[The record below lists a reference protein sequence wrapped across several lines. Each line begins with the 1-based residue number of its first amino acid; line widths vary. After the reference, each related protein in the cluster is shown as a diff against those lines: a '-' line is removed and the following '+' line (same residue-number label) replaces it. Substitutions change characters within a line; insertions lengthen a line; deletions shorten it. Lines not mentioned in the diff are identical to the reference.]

1 MIARRVQTAAGV
13 AWERRQRFQPGPGA
27 AAELRRVVDDWQAS
41 GLRWWIDWP
50 TLCLAVV
57 ARCEADADGEIEH
70 VVRSLAA
77 RGVMA
82 AE

>member
-41 GLRWWIDWP
+41 GWRYWVDWP
-50 TLCLAVV
+50 SLCLGLV
-57 ARCEADADGEIEH
+57 AGCEADADGEIER

-77 RGVMA
+77 RGVA
-82 AE
+82 AK